1 MMEEEGTLE
10 SDPKELGLRKKKLD
24 CFSSSN
30 DGESLVVLT
39 CKIDMSETP
48 SWTCSGKLVDLRQRL
63 VKWKKE
69 SQGNVWLLDSP
80 YFMMCQK
87 AEIK

>member
-1 MMEEEGTLE
+1 
-10 SDPKELGLRKKKLD
+10 
-24 CFSSSN
+24 
-30 DGESLVVLT
+30 VVLT